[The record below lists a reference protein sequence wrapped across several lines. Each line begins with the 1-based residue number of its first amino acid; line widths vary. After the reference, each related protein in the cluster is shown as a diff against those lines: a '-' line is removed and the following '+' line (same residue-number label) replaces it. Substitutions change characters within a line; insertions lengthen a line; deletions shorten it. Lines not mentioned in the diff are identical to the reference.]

1 MWWQNIRNLIVAM
14 IVFSRNFVLID
25 AAAAFSFST
34 TRCTTATR
42 IIQTE
47 LRALTL
53 EPPAASDNKKGDNNV
68 PNRKRKRPS
77 FEERMRT
84 LVQKPVSNRRSSS
97 NDRKTS
103 RNNRMPPN
111 LQVVSTLEEYKVAVG
126 DEKERLVVVRFFAP
140 WCKACR
146 AIAPA
151 FYRMAGQYPDVSF
164 VEVPVTEKNVNLHQG
179 LEVPSLPFGHIYVP
193 NVGLVEEL
201 RISRKFFPQLE
212 MALKS
217 YIDGSC
223 ELSSRD
229 GDDSSYASNPFASQ
243 LEGRQ

>member
-1 MWWQNIRNLIVAM
+1 VAM

-25 AAAAFSFST
+25 AAFSFSAANS
-34 TRCTTATR
+34 RCTTATR

-53 EPPAASDNKKGDNNV
+53 EPPAASDNKKGDSNSNSNDNKHV
-68 PNRKRKRPS
+68 PNRKRRRPS
-77 FEERMRT
+77 FEDRMRT
-84 LVQKPVSNRRSSS
+84 LVQKPVSDRRSSS
-97 NDRKTS
+97 NDHTTNGKNS
-103 RNNRMPPN
+103 MPPN

-212 MALKS
+212 LALKS

-229 GDDSSYASNPFASQ
+229 GDDSSYASSPFASQ